1 MKRKR
6 KGKKKSLRPLTRK
19 HKLKRRRPQKSRK
32 RRPAA
37 ASSSRTAQ
45 PAAGVNLVGYT
56 RAEMGLG
63 EGARFLARAMDTV
76 GIPFGV
82 NNFELGNSA
91 RMEDWSWAHREQ
103 ADNPYRVN
111 LIHINGD
118 QMRLVREHYGEEF
131 FRNRYNIG
139 YWAWELTELPEEW
152 NDGFTW
158 LHEIWTPSPF
168 VRDTIAKSTALPVH
182 YVPYGLQ
189 FDSTCDRTEV
199 RSRLALPWHSF
210 LFLVMYDVNSTA
222 LRKNPQGAIEA
233 FKQAFAPADPNVGL
247 VVKINNAQS
256 NSAEVDQ
263 LRAALA
269 EYPNI
274 FLIEQT
280 LSRSDVYAL
289 IDSCDVFV
297 SLHRSEGFGSVMAE
311 SMYLGKPVI
320 GTLWSGNTSFMNPE
334 NCCAVGY
341 TLQEIG
347 EGAGPYKAHQ
357 IWAEPDLVQA
367 AGYMQRLAA
376 DEPWRRQVA
385 SAGQQTIRSLLTPEA
400 SGQAIRQRLTELG
413 LL

>member
-1 MKRKR
+1 
-6 KGKKKSLRPLTRK
+6 
-19 HKLKRRRPQKSRK
+19 
-32 RRPAA
+32 
-37 ASSSRTAQ
+37 
-45 PAAGVNLVGYT
+45 
-56 RAEMGLG
+56 MGLG

-91 RMEDWSWAHREQ
+91 RMGDGSWAHREQ
-103 ADNPYRVN
+103 TGNPYRVN

-118 QMRLVREHYGEEF
+118 QMRLVREHYGEAF
-131 FRNRYNIG
+131 FRDRYNIG
-139 YWAWELTELPEEW
+139 YWAWELTDLPEEW

-158 LHEIWTPSPF
+158 LNEIWTPSPF
-168 VRDTIAKSTALPVH
+168 VRDAIAKSTALPVH

-189 FDSTCDRTEV
+189 FDSTYDRTEL
-199 RSRLALPWHSF
+199 RSRLALPGHSF

-222 LRKNPQGAIEA
+222 LRKNPQGSIEA
-233 FKQAFAPADPNVGL
+233 FRQAFAPGDPNVGL

-256 NSAEVDQ
+256 NPAEVEQ
-263 LRAALA
+263 LRASLA
-269 EYPNI
+269 QYPNI

-341 TLQEIG
+341 TLQVIG

-357 IWAEPDLVQA
+357 VWAEPDVVQA

-385 SAGQQTIRSLLTPEA
+385 SAGQQTIRTLLTPEA